1 MKQKI
6 VIGVLCLAVA
16 ILSGVCI
23 HDRINNSTLSVVYEK
38 DDFDELYNTSGPKEI
53 FVDLRDE
60 KDYAKGHL
68 SKFINVPFTGSDKD
82 KDIMLSF
89 FEDNYTKQN
98 KYILMCYSSK
108 RASSAFM
115 FLKDE
120 GYNNLILVNLMGEE
134 LINGSDDV
142 STGKCNCLD

>member
-98 KYILMCYSSK
+98 K
-108 RASSAFM
+108 
-115 FLKDE
+115 
-120 GYNNLILVNLMGEE
+120 
-134 LINGSDDV
+134 INIF
-142 STGKCNCLD
+142 